1 MGKMGEQQKWPRKN
15 TLWERERGKGKG
27 ERGKGKGEKVGAGKV
42 GKLNDHHTKQPYIA
56 LKTKCETWG
65 KCAKQGKGE
74 KSQRIAS

>member
-1 MGKMGEQQKWPRKN
+1 MAKEKYTLGK
-15 TLWERERGKGKG
+15 GKGKG
-27 ERGKGKGEKVGAGKV
+27 ERGKGKGERGKCVSRKV

-56 LKTKCETWG
+56 LNTKWETWG